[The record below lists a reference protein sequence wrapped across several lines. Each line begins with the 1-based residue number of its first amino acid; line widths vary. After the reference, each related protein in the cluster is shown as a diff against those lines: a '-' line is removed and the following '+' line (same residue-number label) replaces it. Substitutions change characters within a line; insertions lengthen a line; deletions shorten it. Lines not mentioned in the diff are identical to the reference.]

1 MEVLKYLNPNHT
13 MLVTV
18 PRIAAVFF
26 TALQLLGMK
35 FYPGGTMY
43 DASTQGYS
51 FSKNFSQIWV
61 PTPQEMETQ
70 TTSP

>member
-1 MEVLKYLNPNHT
+1 MQCLLLSK
-13 MLVTV
+13 
-18 PRIAAVFF
+18 IAAVFF
-26 TALQLLGMK
+26 IALQLLGMK
-35 FYPGGTMY
+35 AYPGGTMY

-51 FSKNFSQIWV
+51 FSKTFSQIWV